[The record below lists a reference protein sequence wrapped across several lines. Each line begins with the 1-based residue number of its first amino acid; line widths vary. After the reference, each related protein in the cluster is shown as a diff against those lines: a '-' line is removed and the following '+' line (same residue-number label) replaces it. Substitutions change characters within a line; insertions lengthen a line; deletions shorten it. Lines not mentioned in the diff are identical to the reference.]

1 MKQAPQGPDN
11 LSNGVLL
18 YFKSTS
24 PNEFVFAHIVQ
35 GGGSGHLR
43 CPQDVVHRTLVSVL
57 EPMGHGHTPRKPLFA
72 APCFMAFAALT

>member
-57 EPMGHGHTPRKPLFA
+57 LNLWGTDIPPGSHCLLHRASWHSPR
-72 APCFMAFAALT
+72 